1 MDKVQ
6 ADLHGRHSF
15 RCVAVFRVEMIP
27 KEVPVVAAFVV
38 TVRTQECLVMF
49 VLSVNVD
56 LK

>member
-1 MDKVQ
+1 
-6 ADLHGRHSF
+6 
-15 RCVAVFRVEMIP
+15 MIA

-56 LK
+56 LKCANAMLLSVRTFRLTKTAFQ